1 MRLFFNWILLFVVF
15 SGILCFPMFMII
27 NIGVFKPDF
36 QLPLYAITE
45 IIEKEDKVYVGL
57 GEYNRIQV
65 YDIHGNYLNKIDVNT
80 FGKHFNFYLDE
91 NNKIHSRR
99 SYNQGFEDFK
109 SEFVQFHDDH
119 LYFFES
125 QIPLQIL
132 KKTKTSNKQFLK
144 EPLLF
149 SLYASPFRSWFISF
163 IGLVLIGC
171 VNYTSLVKAVSLNM
185 DKKLKTR
192 FIIKTLFRKNKRNKY
207 FK

>member
-1 MRLFFNWILLFVVF
+1 MRLFFNWIFLIIVF
-15 SGILCFPMFMII
+15 SGILCLPIFMLI

-45 IIEKEDKVYVGL
+45 IIEKDDKVYVGL

-65 YDIHGNYLNKIDVNT
+65 YDTQGNYLNKIDVKT
-80 FGKHFNFYLDE
+80 FGKHFNFYFDE
-91 NNKIHSRR
+91 NNKIHTRR

-109 SEFVQFHDDH
+109 REFLQFQNDN
-119 LYFFES
+119 LYIIES
-125 QIPLQIL
+125 QFPLQIF

-171 VNYTSLVKAVSLNM
+171 VNYTSLVKAGSLDM

-192 FIIKTLFRKNKRNKY
+192 FIIKTLFLINNRN
-207 FK
+207 

>member
-15 SGILCFPMFMII
+15 SGILCFPMFMLI
-27 NIGVFKPDF
+27 NIGVLKPNC

-65 YDIHGNYLNKIDVNT
+65 YDTHGNYLNKIDVNT

-109 SEFVQFHDDH
+109 REFVQFHDDH
-119 LYFFES
+119 LYFIES

>member
-1 MRLFFNWILLFVVF
+1 MRFVFNWLLLFVVF
-15 SGILCFPMFMII
+15 SGILCFPMFMLI
-27 NIGVFKPDF
+27 NIGVLKPNC

-45 IIEKEDKVYVGL
+45 IIEKEDKVYIGL

-80 FGKHFNFYLDE
+80 FGKHFSFYLDE
-91 NNKIHSRR
+91 NNKIISRR

-109 SEFVQFHDDH
+109 LEFVQFHNDH
-119 LYFFES
+119 LYRIET

-132 KKTKTSNKQFLK
+132 KKTKKSNKQFLK
-144 EPLLF
+144 EPLLY
-149 SLYASPFRSWFISF
+149 SLYASPFRSWFVSF

-171 VNYTSLVKAVSLNM
+171 VNYTFLVKEGSLDK

-192 FIIKTLFRKNKRNKY
+192 FIINTLFCKNKVN
-207 FK
+207 

>member
-1 MRLFFNWILLFVVF
+1 
-15 SGILCFPMFMII
+15 
-27 NIGVFKPDF
+27 
-36 QLPLYAITE
+36 
-45 IIEKEDKVYVGL
+45 
-57 GEYNRIQV
+57 
-65 YDIHGNYLNKIDVNT
+65 
-80 FGKHFNFYLDE
+80 LDE

>member
-1 MRLFFNWILLFVVF
+1 MRFVFNWLLVFVVF
-15 SGILCFPMFMII
+15 SGILCFPMFMLI
-27 NIGVFKPDF
+27 NIGVLKPNC

-65 YDIHGNYLNKIDVNT
+65 YDTHGNYLNKIDVNT

-91 NNKIHSRR
+91 NNMIHSRK

-109 SEFVQFHDDH
+109 CEFVQFHNGN
-119 LYFFES
+119 LYRIES
-125 QIPLQIL
+125 QIPLQIF

-149 SLYASPFRSWFISF
+149 SLYFPNVFSVF
-163 IGLVLIGC
+163 
-171 VNYTSLVKAVSLNM
+171 
-185 DKKLKTR
+185 
-192 FIIKTLFRKNKRNKY
+192 LFPCL
-207 FK
+207 